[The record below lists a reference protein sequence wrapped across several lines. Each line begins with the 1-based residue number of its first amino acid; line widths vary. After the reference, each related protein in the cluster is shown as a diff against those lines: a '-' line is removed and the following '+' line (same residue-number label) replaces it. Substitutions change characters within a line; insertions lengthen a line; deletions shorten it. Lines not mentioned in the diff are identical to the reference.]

1 LILSEHHKIGC
12 DTVLDNSTSLTQGF
26 PMNRFLIVTLAA
38 VLAGC
43 SSPEPE
49 SETRLPG
56 RNVLEPAAI
65 QAAQSGKVSFTEHV
79 KPVLEA
85 KCAMCHNKS
94 APPGR
99 MSLASQAEAIQTGT
113 LGVFIIPGQPEK
125 SRFITHLGTAHSSV
139 KAMPPVGET
148 LTPQESVI
156 IRRWIA
162 QGAEWPAGAAGKLV
176 TER

>member
-1 LILSEHHKIGC
+1 
-12 DTVLDNSTSLTQGF
+12 
-26 PMNRFLIVTLAA
+26 MNRNIIVLLST

-43 SSPEPE
+43 SSPESE

-56 RNVLEPAAI
+56 RNVLEPAAM
-65 QAAQSGKVSFTEHV
+65 QAAQSGNVSFNEHV

-85 KCAMCHNKS
+85 KCAMCHNSS
-94 APPGR
+94 AQPGR

-148 LTPQESVI
+148 LTPEESLI
-156 IRRWIA
+156 LRRWIA
-162 QGAEWPAGAAGKLV
+162 QGAPWPAGAAGKLM
-176 TER
+176 TGD